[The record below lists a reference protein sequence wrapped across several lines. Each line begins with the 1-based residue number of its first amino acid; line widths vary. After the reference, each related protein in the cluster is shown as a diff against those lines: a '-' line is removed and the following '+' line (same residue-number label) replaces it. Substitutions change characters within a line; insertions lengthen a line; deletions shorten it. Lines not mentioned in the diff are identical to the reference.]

1 MKSDLARLANVTPR
15 NPTAVDVMDRVLDR
29 GIVVACQADRVSL
42 GGIDLPVTVSASF
55 IVASL
60 DTYLEH
66 VEQGLLRGSDAW
78 LQRRTIR

>member
-1 MKSDLARLANVTPR
+1 VTLRSPA
-15 NPTAVDVMDRVLDR
+15 AVDVIDRVLDK

-42 GGIDLPVTVSASF
+42 GGIDVPVTASATF
-55 IVASL
+55 IVASF

-66 VEQGLLRGSDAW
+66 VQQGLPQGSDAW

>member
-1 MKSDLARLANVTPR
+1 MNRDLDRLANVTP
-15 NPTAVDVMDRVLDR
+15 PSPAAVDVIDRVLDK

-42 GGIDLPVTVSASF
+42 GGIDLPVTASASF

-60 DTYLEH
+60 DTFVEH
-66 VEQGLLRGSDAW
+66 VQPGLLRGSDAW